1 MPKVIKP
8 LTATEVKNAKPEH
21 SPLQDGYGLSLIIT
35 EHSKRWSFRY
45 SRPITKKRND
55 ISLGSYPEI
64 SLLEARAL
72 RDEYRA
78 MLANGVSE

>member
-8 LTATEVKNAKPEH
+8 LTATEVKNAKPDQ

-45 SRPITKKRND
+45 SRPIQQWCQNV
-55 ISLGSYPEI
+55 INSPV
-64 SLLEARAL
+64 
-72 RDEYRA
+72 
-78 MLANGVSE
+78 GVQFR